1 MKLFYF
7 FFTLYAMPVVAAE
20 CKLIGVLESSQK
32 IETSFV
38 TETMDSCKVMAENT
52 RTNNFYGLVEKADRL
67 VETRMYFKE
76 EETVKEVVS
85 FEVEEAI

>member
-1 MKLFYF
+1 MKIIYF

-20 CKLIGVLESSQK
+20 CKLIGVLESAQK

-52 RTNNFYGLVEKADRL
+52 KTNHFYGLVAKEDRL
-67 VETRMYFKE
+67 VETRMFFKE
-76 EETVKEVVS
+76 EETAKDVVS
-85 FEVEEAI
+85 FDSEEAI